1 MGKHDKVIEK
11 SSEEFTENRIKNLEA
26 ENATLKNTIKALES
40 DNARL
45 ERANERA
52 EKRAA
57 DTIDSLKSRGREV
70 EKQSTQDGGGLC
82 IDAMTAARYS
92 MSRKASATATKNT
105 AA

>member
-11 SSEEFTENRIKNLEA
+11 SSEEFTSNRIKNLEA

-57 DTIDSLKSRGREV
+57 DTIDSLKAEV
-70 EKQSTQDGGGLC
+70 EKW
-82 IDAMTAARYS
+82 RN
-92 MSRKASATATKNT
+92 KALRMVEDYV
-105 AA
+105 